1 MAPIFHQQQMD
12 HHAHHAVWEDG
23 RQARSGTHYPL
34 QQHQHQHHQ
43 HQHQHQQWPAQ
54 GRLHINPAMVRDDG
68 FAAAPPMQQHH
79 GSMSASRHHQPQQ
92 QSLGSSSAAREVLGE
107 GSFMGRGYS
116 IKRCQGFVRCDMDI
130 DAEVVGW
137 VIGKNGST
145 IKDMKH
151 KTGCNMWVDQ
161 RALKLT
167 ITGPDLPSV
176 EHAAKSVDA
185 YVAAAPIKAG
195 AVEAAVTKTIECP
208 PQLLDD
214 LGDRTT
220 IARIVKETHAQVVV
234 NKKIGRIIVRGD
246 HRSVDLAYESVRAMI
261 HNAVHGSYGLG
272 VRVST
277 PESHG
282 SFGVASGGG
291 AGYFPDG
298 TMSSS
303 GRGGGGGGGGGGG
316 DMRSPL
322 VSGAVAGATAG
333 MHHLMLP
340 STAGG
345 DGGSS
350 HVDPD
355 FHHLGGSDYRHAR
368 DTAEFHHLATWQ
380 QEQQQLELK
389 PEHSHQPLQRH
400 HHHHHH
406 ERGVGSDTDDSE
418 IETVSLGSIGA
429 RTPVSSTAGSP
440 RVVGS
445 YNTSP
450 ALSGTASTPVGDW
463 SLFSG
468 GFGIGM
474 AALQE
479 GESSTS
485 RSSTPTTARTTP
497 RVHFP
502 EGLRALVGG
511 AAGASAASAGDNA
524 VLKGSGL
531 LSPAS
536 AAGGNSG
543 GSSNGGG
550 GKPAGS
556 LAPPPSPSSTAGGEA
571 SRRMAGPPEAQVLSA
586 LEGQASDGE
595 EEHDEEQEGSAA
607 AGGGGGED
615 ISDKVARLGKVLQ
628 TMGLGKYCLKFAE
641 NEVDLEALG
650 LMSESDLADIGIP
663 KGPRLKILNAVGA
676 RPAAAA
682 AANHAPAV

>member
-1 MAPIFHQQQMD
+1 
-12 HHAHHAVWEDG
+12 
-23 RQARSGTHYPL
+23 
-34 QQHQHQHHQ
+34 
-43 HQHQHQQWPAQ
+43 
-54 GRLHINPAMVRDDG
+54 
-68 FAAAPPMQQHH
+68 
-79 GSMSASRHHQPQQ
+79 
-92 QSLGSSSAAREVLGE
+92 
-107 GSFMGRGYS
+107 
-116 IKRCQGFVRCDMDI
+116 
-130 DAEVVGW
+130 
-137 VIGKNGST
+137 
-145 IKDMKH
+145 
-151 KTGCNMWVDQ
+151 
-161 RALKLT
+161 
-167 ITGPDLPSV
+167 
-176 EHAAKSVDA
+176 
-185 YVAAAPIKAG
+185 
-195 AVEAAVTKTIECP
+195 KTIECP

-272 VRVST
+272 LRVST
-277 PESHG
+277 PDSHG
-282 SFGVASGGG
+282 SFGVAGGGGAG

-298 TMSSS
+298 AMSSS
-303 GRGGGGGGGGGGG
+303 GRGGGGGGGGG
-316 DMRSPL
+316 DMRSSL
-322 VSGAVAGATAG
+322 VSGAVAGAAAE

-345 DGGSS
+345 GGGSS

-355 FHHLGGSDYRHAR
+355 FHHLAGSDYRHAR
-368 DTAEFHHLATWQ
+368 DTAEFHRLATWQ

-400 HHHHHH
+400 HHHHHG
-406 ERGVGSDTDDSE
+406 RGVGSDTDDSE

-450 ALSGTASTPVGDW
+450 ALSGAASTPVGDW

-511 AAGASAASAGDNA
+511 AGGASAAYAGDLA

-536 AAGGNSG
+536 AADGNSG
-543 GSSNGGG
+543 GGGGGSNGGG
-550 GKPAGS
+550 GGSNGGSGGKSAGS

-571 SRRMAGPPEAQVLSA
+571 SRRMAGLPEAQVLSA
-586 LEGQASDGE
+586 LEGQGSDGE
-595 EEHDEEQEGSAA
+595 EEQEGSAA
-607 AGGGGGED
+607 AAGGGGED
-615 ISDKVARLGKVLQ
+615 ISDKVACLGKVLQ

-682 AANHAPAV
+682 NHAPAV

>member
-23 RQARSGTHYPL
+23 RQARPGTHYPL
-34 QQHQHQHHQ
+34 QQHQHQ

-92 QSLGSSSAAREVLGE
+92 QPLGSSSSGREVLGE

-272 VRVST
+272 LRVST
-277 PESHG
+277 PDSHG

-291 AGYFPDG
+291 GAGYFPDAA
-298 TMSSS
+298 MSSS
-303 GRGGGGGGGGGGG
+303 GRGGGGGG

-322 VSGAVAGATAG
+322 VSGAVAGAAAG

-345 DGGSS
+345 AGGSS
-350 HVDPD
+350 HADPD
-355 FHHLGGSDYRHAR
+355 FHHLAGHDYRHAS

-400 HHHHHH
+400 HHHNHG
-406 ERGVGSDTDDSE
+406 RGVGSDTDDSE
-418 IETVSLGSIGA
+418 IETVSLGSMGA

-440 RVVGS
+440 RVAGS

-511 AAGASAASAGDNA
+511 AGGASAASAASAGDLA

-536 AAGGNSG
+536 AADGNSG
-543 GSSNGGG
+543 GSGSNDGG

-556 LAPPPSPSSTAGGEA
+556 LAPPPSPASTAGGEA
-571 SRRMAGPPEAQVLSA
+571 SRRMAGLPVPEAQVLSA
-586 LEGQASDGE
+586 LEGQGSDGE
-595 EEHDEEQEGSAA
+595 EKEEGQEGSAA
-607 AGGGGGED
+607 AVSGGGED

-628 TMGLGKYCLKFAE
+628 TMGLGKYCPKFAE

-676 RPAAAA
+676 RAAA